1 MNDSQELLELTD
13 DQISKKFRVEGHWGL
28 AVGIDLQRCNM
39 DKINNPDI
47 IRDFVI
53 GICDYI
59 SMKRFGDPIII
70 KFGSDPKLSGYS
82 LMQLI
87 ETSSIT
93 GHFKDFDGSA
103 FLDIFSCKSYSPHA
117 TATFCKKYFNAQK
130 SAIRYITYRD

>member
-1 MNDSQELLELTD
+1 MNDSQELIELTD

-53 GICDYI
+53 GVCDYI
-59 SMKRFGDPIII
+59 SMKRFGEPIII
-70 KFGSDPKLSGYS
+70 KFGNDPKLSGYS

-93 GHFKDFDGSA
+93 GHFKDFDGSV
-103 FLDIFSCKSYSPHA
+103 FLDIFSCKPYSPHA
-117 TATFCKKYFNAQK
+117 TSIFCKKYFRFCELN
-130 SAIRYITYRD
+130 IIM